1 MRRQHHWSS
10 VVVALALV
18 LTSSACSE
26 LPERKDAS
34 ANTEVTVSGM
44 IGDPPV
50 VEFQQP
56 LSVPDERSEVLVPG
70 TGAEL
75 VEGQDVL
82 VNMYALDGRDGTV
95 LQNTYTDAPTSL
107 ALTDDAAGSEIV
119 DLLSGQR
126 VGARVMHLEEAND
139 VPLVLIIDVLPTRA
153 TGDEIPPVEGLP
165 TVALADDGAPTVT
178 IPADAAPPGD
188 LVVQPLVRGGGVQ
201 VEAGQVITVRFTGV
215 AWSSGEVVDSN
226 WPEGGKPASTMI
238 GIGQIIEGWERGLLE
253 QSVGSQVLLVV
264 PPALAY
270 AGTGRPYADE
280 TLVYVVDILDAH
292 FPVVDETPGQ
302 EGQTEGQ

>member
-10 VVVALALV
+10 VVVAVVLAL
-18 LTSSACSE
+18 TTTACSE
-26 LPERKDAS
+26 LPERGESS

-56 LSVPDERSEVLVPG
+56 LSVPEERGVVVVPG

-82 VNMYALDGRDGTV
+82 LNMYALDGRDATV

-107 ALTDDAAGSEIV
+107 VLTDAEAGSEIV
-119 DLLSGQR
+119 DLLVGQR
-126 VGARVMHLEEAND
+126 VGARVMYLEEAND
-139 VPLVLIIDVLPTRA
+139 VPLVLVIDVLPTRA
-153 TGDEIPPVEGLP
+153 SGEEIPAVEGLP
-165 TVALADDGAPTVT
+165 GVALDENGAPTVT
-178 IPADAAPPGD
+178 IPADTAPPGD

-201 VEAGQVITVRFTGV
+201 VEVGQVITVRFTGV
-215 AWSSGEVVDSN
+215 AWSSGEVFDSN
-226 WPEGGKPASTMI
+226 WVEGTKPASTMI

-264 PPALAY
+264 PPELAY
-270 AGTGRPYADE
+270 AGTGRAYADE

-292 FPVVDETPGQ
+292 FPVIDETPGH
-302 EGQTEGQ
+302 ETEGQ

>member
-10 VVVALALV
+10 VVVAVVLAL
-18 LTSSACSE
+18 TAAACSE
-26 LPERKDAS
+26 LPEREDGS
-34 ANTEVTVSGM
+34 TNTEVAVSGL
-44 IGDPPV
+44 IGAPPV
-50 VEFQQP
+50 VEFVQP
-56 LSVPDERSEVLVPG
+56 LSVPKERGEVVVPG

-82 VNMYALDGRDGTV
+82 VNMYALDGRDATV

-107 ALTDDAAGSEIV
+107 VLTDAEAGSEIV
-119 DLLSGQR
+119 DLLVGQR
-126 VGARVMHLEEAND
+126 VGARVLYLEEAND
-139 VPLVLIIDVLPTRA
+139 VPLVLVVDVLPVRA
-153 TGDEIPPVEGLP
+153 SGEAIAPVEGLP
-165 TVALADDGAPTVT
+165 EVALAEDGAPTVT
-178 IPADAAPPGD
+178 IPPDTAPPGD
-188 LVVQPLVRGGGVQ
+188 LVVQPLVRGSGIQ

-215 AWSSGEVVDSN
+215 AWSSGEVFDSN
-226 WPEGGKPASTMI
+226 WPKGTKPASTMI

-270 AGTGRPYADE
+270 AGTGLPYADE

-302 EGQTEGQ
+302 ESEGQ